1 MDYLRTKIAI
11 FGQGLDIEDHLTPRT
26 AIDRTTR
33 DGHCLTFHD
42 RKNMFTNLQKWV
54 STHGGD
60 CSRVHIN
67 TTSVAGRGLFATC
80 DIPADALIFS
90 IPLDCL
96 ITETVIQ
103 ESIQGRLASNFAQRN
118 GFSVPARILMSLY
131 IMVEQAKV
139 TSNAVAATTATTATT
154 ATPATPATP
163 QSSYAEYLSS
173 LPLQYGTPPFVAKQD
188 DGAQLTA
195 LKGTP
200 VGQRETGRVQMMRN
214 TYNAFFPMLS
224 QKHPSIF
231 PSEHC
236 TFPQYLWAHTSIC
249 TRLFPS
255 SFLRPGQTTRTDR
268 PPVNSNGLPDPC
280 GILIPVADMLNH
292 SFDVRRGSGVCVVVV
307 VFFCVAE
314 VLC

>member
-1 MDYLRTKIAI
+1 MDYLRTKITHIWTRPRHRRPPYPRLQQLRRLA
-11 FGQGLDIEDHLTPRT
+11 GTALTDP
-26 AIDRTTR
+26 
-33 DGHCLTFHD
+33 
-42 RKNMFTNLQKWV
+42 KSMFTNLQKWV

-80 DIPADALIFS
+80 DIPANALIFS

-154 ATPATPATP
+154 ATPATP

-255 SFLRPGQTTRTDR
+255 SFLRQGQTTRTDR